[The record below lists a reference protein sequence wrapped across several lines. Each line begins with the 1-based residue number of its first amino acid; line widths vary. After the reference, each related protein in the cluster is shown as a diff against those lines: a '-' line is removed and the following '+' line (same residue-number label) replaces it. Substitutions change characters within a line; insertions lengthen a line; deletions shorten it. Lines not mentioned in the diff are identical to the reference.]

1 MSTISRANVAITDLP
16 WLQKYRPATF
26 DDIVGNEHSIN
37 ILKNV
42 AKKGNI
48 PNFLLSGPPG
58 TGKTSSI
65 VCLANEL
72 YGKELAKRAILELN
86 ASDERSVN
94 VIRDKVKAFA
104 QTKVTLPPGLQKFV
118 ILDEV
123 DSMVDPA
130 QKALRAIME
139 QYSDTTRFAL
149 ACNNEDKIDEAIMS
163 RITKL
168 SFTNLSQEEVA
179 LRLLYIIK
187 QENIKY
193 TPEGLQ
199 AIIFTADGDMRQA
212 INNLQ
217 STYSGFGMIDE
228 ENVYKVCDVP
238 DPKYIM
244 EMLKRCIRYEVKNV
258 FNAVVK
264 LYGDGYSAL
273 DIVQTMMKL
282 MKSASENEIEE
293 DYYNDFL
300 MEIAKTELV
309 IKSGTDSELQ
319 VIGLVSSLCDI
330 AKSILKRKND

>member
-1 MSTISRANVAITDLP
+1 MFNIISLCCTETI
-16 WLQKYRPATF
+16 
-26 DDIVGNEHSIN
+26 
-37 ILKNV
+37 
-42 AKKGNI
+42 
-48 PNFLLSGPPG
+48 
-58 TGKTSSI
+58 
-65 VCLANEL
+65 C
-72 YGKELAKRAILELN
+72 
-86 ASDERSVN
+86 RSVS
-94 VIRDKVKAFA
+94 VIRDKVKTFA

-199 AIIFTADGDMRQA
+199 AIIFTADGDMRQG

-228 ENVYKVCDVP
+228 DNVYKVCDVP

-300 MEIAKTELV
+300 MEIAKAELV

-319 VIGLVSSLCDI
+319 VIGLVGSLCDI
-330 AKSILKRKND
+330 AKSISRRKND

>member
-1 MSTISRANVAITDLP
+1 MFTFSSANVAITNLP

-26 DDIVGNEHSIN
+26 DDIVGNEPSIN
-37 ILKNV
+37 VLKSVSKN
-42 AKKGNI
+42 GNI

-72 YGKELAKRAILELN
+72 YGKELAKKAILELN
-86 ASDERSVN
+86 ASDERSVG

-104 QTKVTLPPGLQKFV
+104 QTKVTLPLGLQKFV

-139 QYSDTTRFAL
+139 QYSNTTRFAL

-168 SFTNLSQEEVA
+168 SFTLLSQEEIA
-179 LRLLYIIK
+179 KRLLHIIN
-187 QENIKY
+187 QENINY

-217 STYSGFGMIDE
+217 STYSGFGMINED
-228 ENVYKVCDVP
+228 NVYKVCDVP

-258 FNAVVK
+258 FNAVNK
-264 LYGDGYSAL
+264 LYGEGYAAL
-273 DIVQTMMKL
+273 DIIQIMMRL
-282 MKSASENEIEE
+282 MKSASEKDIEE
-293 DYYNDFL
+293 AYYHDYL
-300 MEIAKTELV
+300 MEIAKAELV

-319 VIGLVSSLCDI
+319 LIGLVASLCDI
-330 AKSILKRKND
+330 AKSISRKKNY